1 MKKLL
6 SGIQPSNKLTLG
18 NYFGAIK
25 SYVDFQ
31 NDFDSYIFVA
41 NLHVITNPK
50 IDFKSIIENT
60 KTVICMYSACGLDLK
75 KNHVFIQSDVAAH
88 PQLEHILMCNSTIGE
103 LNRMTQFKDKSKK
116 FTNANG
122 TDTIPAGLFTYP
134 VLMAAD
140 ILLYDPEFVPVGS
153 DQKQHMELTQ
163 NLAMRM
169 NKKYGEIFTIP
180 KPYIPKVGARIMDL
194 QDPNIKMS
202 KSTANQ
208 KGVIYLLDEPE
219 VARKK
224 IMSAKTDSLNQV
236 KFDVKNQPGVSNLI
250 GIYSALTNLPINEI
264 EKKYK
269 NKNYGDFKKD
279 LADKLVIFLI
289 KIQKNYHDVYK
300 DYEKKIVPILKENAK
315 YLNKIANKKLDLVY
329 KKVGLEK

>member
-60 KTVICMYSACGLDLK
+60 KMVVCMYSACGLDLK

-169 NKKYGEIFTIP
+169 NKKYGEMFTIP

-194 QDPNIKMS
+194 QDPKIKMS

-250 GIYSALTNLPINEI
+250 GIYSALTNLPVMEI

>member
-60 KTVICMYSACGLDLK
+60 KTVVCMYSACGLDLK

-194 QDPNIKMS
+194 QDPSIKMS

>member
-60 KTVICMYSACGLDLK
+60 KTVVCMYSACGLDLK

-163 NLAMRM
+163 NIAMRM

-250 GIYSALTNLPINEI
+250 GIYSALTNLPVMEI

>member
-60 KTVICMYSACGLDLK
+60 KMVVCMYSACGLDLK

-163 NLAMRM
+163 NIAMRM

-194 QDPNIKMS
+194 QNPNIKMS

-208 KGVIYLLDEPE
+208 NGVIYLLDEPE

-264 EKKYK
+264 EKNYK

-315 YLNKIANKKLDLVY
+315 YLNKIANKKLNLVY
-329 KKVGLEK
+329 KKVGLKK

>member
-60 KTVICMYSACGLDLK
+60 KMVVCMYSACGLDLK

-163 NLAMRM
+163 NLAVRM
-169 NKKYGEIFTIP
+169 NKKYGEMFTIP

-194 QDPNIKMS
+194 QNPNIKMS

-208 KGVIYLLDEPE
+208 NGVIYLLDEPE

-264 EKKYK
+264 EKNYK

-315 YLNKIANKKLDLVY
+315 YLNKIANKKLNLVY
-329 KKVGLEK
+329 KKVGLKK

>member
-60 KTVICMYSACGLDLK
+60 KMVVCMYSACGLDLK

-194 QDPNIKMS
+194 QNPNIKMS

-208 KGVIYLLDEPE
+208 NGVIYLLDEPE

-329 KKVGLEK
+329 KKVGLKK

>member
-1 MKKLL
+1 MK
-6 SGIQPSNKLTLG
+6 T
-18 NYFGAIK
+18 A
-25 SYVDFQ
+25 
-31 NDFDSYIFVA
+31 
-41 NLHVITNPK
+41 
-50 IDFKSIIENT
+50 
-60 KTVICMYSACGLDLK
+60 
-75 KNHVFIQSDVAAH
+75 
-88 PQLEHILMCNSTIGE
+88 
-103 LNRMTQFKDKSKK
+103 RR
-116 FTNANG
+116 
-122 TDTIPAGLFTYP
+122 
-134 VLMAAD
+134 
-140 ILLYDPEFVPVGS
+140 FVPVGS

-264 EKKYK
+264 EKNYK

-300 DYEKKIVPILKENAK
+300 DYEKKIIPILKANAK

>member
-60 KTVICMYSACGLDLK
+60 KTVVCMYSACGLDLK

-169 NKKYGEIFTIP
+169 NKKYGEMFTIP

-194 QDPNIKMS
+194 QDPSIKMS

>member
-60 KTVICMYSACGLDLK
+60 KMVVCMYSACGLDLK

-163 NLAMRM
+163 NIAMRM

-194 QDPNIKMS
+194 QNPNIKMS

-208 KGVIYLLDEPE
+208 NGVIYLLDEPE

-264 EKKYK
+264 EKNYK

>member
-25 SYVDFQ
+25 SYVEFQ
-31 NDFDSYIFVA
+31 NDFESYIFVA

-60 KTVICMYSACGLDLK
+60 KMVVCMYSACGLDLK
-75 KNHVFIQSDVAAH
+75 KNHVFIQSDVSAH
-88 PQLEHILMCNSTIGE
+88 PQLEHILMCNATVGE
-103 LNRMTQFKDKSKK
+103 LNRMTQFKDKAKK

-163 NLAMRM
+163 NLAIRM
-169 NKKYGEIFTIP
+169 NKKYGKMFTIP

-194 QDPNIKMS
+194 QDPSIKMS

-208 KGVIYLLDEPE
+208 KGVIYLLDDPE

-236 KFDVKNQPGVSNLI
+236 KFDIKNQLGVSNLI
-250 GIYSALTNLPINEI
+250 GIYSALTNSPINEI
-264 EKKYK
+264 EKAYK
-269 NKNYGDFKKD
+269 NKSYSDFKKD
-279 LADKLVIFLI
+279 LADKLVIFLT
-289 KIQKNYHDVYK
+289 KIQKNYYEIYK

-329 KKVGLEK
+329 KKVGLKK

>member
-60 KTVICMYSACGLDLK
+60 KMVVCMYSACGLDLK

-163 NLAMRM
+163 NIAMRM
-169 NKKYGEIFTIP
+169 NKKYGEIFTVP

-194 QDPNIKMS
+194 QNPNIKMS

-208 KGVIYLLDEPE
+208 NGVIYLLDEPE

-279 LADKLVIFLI
+279 LADKLAIFLI
-289 KIQKNYHDVYK
+289 KIQKNYHDVYR

-315 YLNKIANKKLDLVY
+315 YLNKIANKKLNLVY
-329 KKVGLEK
+329 KKVGLKK

>member
-60 KTVICMYSACGLDLK
+60 KTVVCMYSACGLDLK

-163 NLAMRM
+163 NIAMRM

-194 QDPNIKMS
+194 QNPNIKMS

-208 KGVIYLLDEPE
+208 NGVIYLLDEPE

-250 GIYSALTNLPINEI
+250 GIYSALTNLPVMEI

-315 YLNKIANKKLDLVY
+315 YLNKIANKKLNLVY
-329 KKVGLEK
+329 KKVGLKK

>member
-60 KTVICMYSACGLDLK
+60 KMVVCMYSACGLDLK

-163 NLAMRM
+163 NIAMRM
-169 NKKYGEIFTIP
+169 NKKYGEMFTIP

-202 KSTANQ
+202 KSAANQ
-208 KGVIYLLDEPE
+208 NGVIYLLDEPE

-315 YLNKIANKKLDLVY
+315 YLNKIADKKLDFVY
-329 KKVGLEK
+329 KKVGLKK

>member
-60 KTVICMYSACGLDLK
+60 KTVVCMYSACGLDLK

-264 EKKYK
+264 EKNYK

-300 DYEKKIVPILKENAK
+300 DYEKKIIPILKANAK

>member
-60 KTVICMYSACGLDLK
+60 KTVVCMYSACGLDLK

-163 NLAMRM
+163 NIAMRM

-194 QDPNIKMS
+194 QNPNIKMS

-208 KGVIYLLDEPE
+208 NGVIYLLDEPE

-250 GIYSALTNLPINEI
+250 GIYSALTNLPVMEI

>member
-60 KTVICMYSACGLDLK
+60 KMVVCMYSACGLDLK

-163 NLAMRM
+163 NIAMRM
-169 NKKYGEIFTIP
+169 NKKYGEMFTIP

-202 KSTANQ
+202 KSAANQ
-208 KGVIYLLDEPE
+208 NGVIYLLDEPE
-219 VARKK
+219 IARKK

-315 YLNKIANKKLDLVY
+315 YLNKIADKKLDLVY
-329 KKVGLEK
+329 KKVGLKK

>member
-25 SYVDFQ
+25 SYIDFQ

-60 KTVICMYSACGLDLK
+60 KMVVCMYSACGLDLK

-163 NLAMRM
+163 NLAVRM
-169 NKKYGEIFTIP
+169 NKKYGEMFTIP

-250 GIYSALTNLPINEI
+250 GIYSALTNLPVMEI

>member
-60 KTVICMYSACGLDLK
+60 KTVVCMYSACGLDLK

-250 GIYSALTNLPINEI
+250 GIYSALTNLPVMEI

-329 KKVGLEK
+329 KKVGLKK

>member
-60 KTVICMYSACGLDLK
+60 KMVVCMYSACGLDLK

-163 NLAMRM
+163 NIAMRM

-194 QDPNIKMS
+194 QNPNIKMS
-202 KSTANQ
+202 KSTANRN
-208 KGVIYLLDEPE
+208 GVIYLLDEAE
-219 VARKK
+219 VARRK

-264 EKKYK
+264 EKNYK

-315 YLNKIANKKLDLVY
+315 YLNKIANKKLNLVY
-329 KKVGLEK
+329 KKVGLKK

>member
-60 KTVICMYSACGLDLK
+60 KTVVCMYSACGLDLK

-163 NLAMRM
+163 NLAVRM
-169 NKKYGEIFTIP
+169 NKKYGEMFTIP

-264 EKKYK
+264 EKNYK

-300 DYEKKIVPILKENAK
+300 DYEKKIIPILKANAK

>member
-60 KTVICMYSACGLDLK
+60 KMVVCMYSACGLDLK

-194 QDPNIKMS
+194 QNPNIKMS

-208 KGVIYLLDEPE
+208 NGVIYLLDEPE

-264 EKKYK
+264 EKNYK

-279 LADKLVIFLI
+279 LADKLVIFLT

-315 YLNKIANKKLDLVY
+315 YLNKIANKKLNLVY
-329 KKVGLEK
+329 KKVGLKK

>member
-60 KTVICMYSACGLDLK
+60 KMVVCMYSACGLDLK

-163 NLAMRM
+163 NIAMRM

-194 QDPNIKMS
+194 QDPKIKMS

-264 EKKYK
+264 EKNYK

-329 KKVGLEK
+329 KKVGLKK

>member
-60 KTVICMYSACGLDLK
+60 KTVVCMYSACGLDLK

-169 NKKYGEIFTIP
+169 NKKYGEMFTIP

-194 QDPNIKMS
+194 QDPSIKMS

-264 EKKYK
+264 EKNYK

-315 YLNKIANKKLDLVY
+315 YLNKIANKKLNLVY
-329 KKVGLEK
+329 KKVGLKK

>member
-60 KTVICMYSACGLDLK
+60 KMVVCMYSACGLDLK

-163 NLAMRM
+163 NIAMRM
-169 NKKYGEIFTIP
+169 NKKYGEIFIIP

-194 QDPNIKMS
+194 QNPNIKMS

-208 KGVIYLLDEPE
+208 NGVIYLLDEPE

-250 GIYSALTNLPINEI
+250 GIYSALTNLPINKI
-264 EKKYK
+264 EKNYK

-279 LADKLVIFLI
+279 LADKLVVFLT
-289 KIQKNYHDVYK
+289 KIQKNYHEIYK

-315 YLNKIANKKLDLVY
+315 YLNKIANKKLNLVY
-329 KKVGLEK
+329 KKVGLKK

>member
-60 KTVICMYSACGLDLK
+60 KMVVCMYSACGLDLK

-194 QDPNIKMS
+194 QNPNIKMS

-208 KGVIYLLDEPE
+208 NGVIYLLDEPE

>member
-60 KTVICMYSACGLDLK
+60 KTVVCMYSACGLDLK
-75 KNHVFIQSDVAAH
+75 KSHVFIQSDVAAH

-163 NLAMRM
+163 NLAVRM
-169 NKKYGEIFTIP
+169 NKKYGEMFTIP

-250 GIYSALTNLPINEI
+250 GIYSALTNLPVMEI

>member
-60 KTVICMYSACGLDLK
+60 KMVVCMYSACGLDLK
-75 KNHVFIQSDVAAH
+75 KNHVFIQSDVAAY

-169 NKKYGEIFTIP
+169 NKKYGEMFTIP

-194 QDPNIKMS
+194 QDPKIKMS

-250 GIYSALTNLPINEI
+250 GIYSALTNLPVMEI

>member
-60 KTVICMYSACGLDLK
+60 KMVVCMYSACGLDLK

-163 NLAMRM
+163 NIAMRM
-169 NKKYGEIFTIP
+169 NKKYGEIFTVP

-194 QDPNIKMS
+194 QNPNIKMS

-208 KGVIYLLDEPE
+208 NGVIYLLDEPE

-264 EKKYK
+264 EKNYK

-279 LADKLVIFLI
+279 LADKLVIFLT
-289 KIQKNYHDVYK
+289 KIQKNYHEVYK

-315 YLNKIANKKLDLVY
+315 YLNKIANKKLNLVY
-329 KKVGLEK
+329 KKVGLKK

>member
-60 KTVICMYSACGLDLK
+60 KMVVCMYSACGLDLK

-163 NLAMRM
+163 NIAMRM

-194 QDPNIKMS
+194 QNPNIKMS

-208 KGVIYLLDEPE
+208 NGVIYLLDEPE

-279 LADKLVIFLI
+279 LADKLVIFLT

-315 YLNKIANKKLDLVY
+315 YLNKIANKKLNLVY
-329 KKVGLEK
+329 KKVGLKK

>member
-1 MKKLL
+1 MKKIL

-60 KTVICMYSACGLDLK
+60 KMVVCMYSACGLDLK

-163 NLAMRM
+163 NIAMRM
-169 NKKYGEIFTIP
+169 NKKYGEMFTIP

-202 KSTANQ
+202 KSAANQ
-208 KGVIYLLDEPE
+208 NGVIYLLDEPE

-250 GIYSALTNLPINEI
+250 GIYNALTNLPINEI
-264 EKKYK
+264 EKNYK

-315 YLNKIANKKLDLVY
+315 YLNKIADKKLDLVY
-329 KKVGLEK
+329 KKVGLKK

>member
-60 KTVICMYSACGLDLK
+60 KMVVCMYSACGLDLK

-163 NLAMRM
+163 NIAMRM
-169 NKKYGEIFTIP
+169 NKKYGEIFTVP

-194 QDPNIKMS
+194 QNPNIKMS

-208 KGVIYLLDEPE
+208 NGVIYLLDEPE

-264 EKKYK
+264 EKNYK

-315 YLNKIANKKLDLVY
+315 YLNKIANKKLNLVY
-329 KKVGLEK
+329 KKVGLKK

>member
-60 KTVICMYSACGLDLK
+60 KTVVCMYSACGLDLK

-250 GIYSALTNLPINEI
+250 GIYSALTNLPVMEI

>member
-60 KTVICMYSACGLDLK
+60 KTVVCMYSACGLDLK

-169 NKKYGEIFTIP
+169 NKKYGEMFTIP

-300 DYEKKIVPILKENAK
+300 DYEKKIVPILKANAK

>member
-60 KTVICMYSACGLDLK
+60 KMVVCMYSACGLDLK

-163 NLAMRM
+163 NIAMRM

-194 QDPNIKMS
+194 QDPSIKMS

-264 EKKYK
+264 EKNYK

-315 YLNKIANKKLDLVY
+315 YLNKIANKKLNLVY
-329 KKVGLEK
+329 KKVGLKK

>member
-60 KTVICMYSACGLDLK
+60 KTVVCMYSACGLDLK

-169 NKKYGEIFTIP
+169 NKKYGEMFTIP

-250 GIYSALTNLPINEI
+250 GIYSALTNLPVMEI

>member
-60 KTVICMYSACGLDLK
+60 KTVVCMYSACGLDLK

-163 NLAMRM
+163 NLAVRM
-169 NKKYGEIFTIP
+169 NKKYGEMFTIP

-250 GIYSALTNLPINEI
+250 GIYSALTNLPVMEI

>member
-60 KTVICMYSACGLDLK
+60 KMVVCMYSACGLDLK

-169 NKKYGEIFTIP
+169 NKKYGEMFTIP

-194 QDPNIKMS
+194 QDPKIKMS

-236 KFDVKNQPGVSNLI
+236 KFDVKNQPGVINLI
-250 GIYSALTNLPINEI
+250 GIYSALTNLPVMEI

>member
-60 KTVICMYSACGLDLK
+60 KMVVCMYSACGLDLK

-88 PQLEHILMCNSTIGE
+88 SQLEHILMCNSTIGE

-163 NLAMRM
+163 SIAMRM
-169 NKKYGEIFTIP
+169 NKKYGEMFTIP

-202 KSTANQ
+202 KSAANQ
-208 KGVIYLLDEPE
+208 NGVIYLLDEPE

-264 EKKYK
+264 EKNYK

-300 DYEKKIVPILKENAK
+300 DYKKKIVPILKENAK
-315 YLNKIANKKLDLVY
+315 HLNKIADKKLDLVY
-329 KKVGLEK
+329 KKVGLKK